1 MIEALLSPVHILS
14 YGELSAQEL
23 KMIASFVSRKP
34 DELTLAVVADNAPIP
49 AKEELI
55 GELGKIATVHRY
67 KKVQPNPT
75 TTDIM
80 EMFGD
85 PTFKD
90 IDVIIGIGGGS
101 TLDSA
106 KALAMLAT
114 NRGEIEEYLGNK
126 PKRTIIQASLPL
138 ILIPTTAGTGSEV
151 TRVGVYTDSTGR
163 KHTLGSPLM
172 MARAAVLVA
181 SLLDSVPPS
190 LCAATGLDALDHA
203 LESIWNKNA
212 TPQTRIIAQRAA
224 IEILETLPRLYRAVQ
239 QNNWDKREL
248 ITKMLLAS
256 TKAGIA
262 FNLTG
267 TAAGHAISFVLSEE
281 WNVPHGMA
289 CAFSLLEL
297 FDWAIADPT
306 IHSELAVIG
315 KHFHPESD
323 AETAVSALR
332 NDLHALLTEFEI
344 PVDFPALGVV
354 LDDPAVF
361 DRAMDDPKLHNQ
373 LPPLSKEDLHALIG
387 AKR

>member
-14 YGELSAQEL
+14 YTELDSAEL
-23 KMIASFVSRKP
+23 NTIAGFAAGKLSK
-34 DELTLAVVADNAPIP
+34 LTVAVVADQAPIP

-55 GELGKIATVHRY
+55 TNLSQFATVHRY
-67 KKVQPNPT
+67 DKVQPNPT

-80 EMFGD
+80 EMFLE

-90 IDVIIGIGGGS
+90 ADVIIGIGGGS

-114 NRGEIEEYLGNK
+114 NSGDIEEYLGNN
-126 PKRTIIQASLPL
+126 PKRAITQRSLPL

-151 TRVGVYTDSTGR
+151 TRVGVYTDPTGR
-163 KHTLGSPLM
+163 KYTLGSPLM
-172 MARAAVLVA
+172 MAHTAVLVA
-181 SLLDSVPPS
+181 SFLDSVPPS

-203 LESIWNKNA
+203 LESIWNKNS
-212 TPQTRIIAQRAA
+212 TPVTRTIARNAA
-224 IEILETLPRLYRAVQ
+224 IEVLETLPLLYKATKQ
-239 QNNWDKREL
+239 QTQNKREL

-289 CAFSLLEL
+289 CAFTLLEV
-297 FDWAIADPT
+297 FDWAVTDSLV
-306 IHSELAVIG
+306 HSELALIG
-315 KHFHPESD
+315 KHFHPELD
-323 AETAVSALR
+323 ETAAVSTLRDNLQALI
-332 NDLHALLTEFEI
+332 TELEI
-344 PVDFPALGVV
+344 PSDFAAIGVTV
-354 LDDPAVF
+354 TDPSIF

-373 LPPLSKEDLHALIG
+373 LPPLSKEALYALIG
-387 AKR
+387 EKQ